1 MNSDG
6 MEDGFLGD
14 HHPTSA
20 AACTGDLP
28 PEGDIAVLL
37 DGLRHLRRKRDL
49 LGKVYQTASGVDP
62 GILYATECL
71 DHVEALLFGIDG
83 LAVLQFE
90 DGLVRTDAHIEVAV
104 GGGLLEKRDMP
115 RMEHIIT
122 T

>member
-1 MNSDG
+1 MHNIARRARHKTIATTSP
-6 MEDGFLGD
+6 GFSVPRL
-14 HHPTSA
+14 
-20 AACTGDLP
+20 
-28 PEGDIAVLL
+28 
-37 DGLRHLRRKRDL
+37 
-49 LGKVYQTASGVDP
+49 
-62 GILYATECL
+62 LYALECL
-71 DHVEALLFGIDG
+71 DHVEALLLGVDG